1 MTGDALTP
9 MFRQWQAAKA
19 RYPDALLLFRM
30 GDFYEMFAEDAEI
43 GAREL
48 ELTLTSRECGKGR
61 RIPMCGVPHHAV
73 QRYVQ
78 TLIKKGYRAA
88 VCEQVEDPKLAKGLV
103 RRDVTR
109 VVTPGTLLE
118 DEFLEGSANNYL
130 ASVAREGAAW
140 GIASVDISTGDFAV
154 TQATA
159 QPPMASRQGLL
170 NGAAPRDE
178 RVPDAVAE
186 ELSRIEPAEII
197 APADVAETLSAHG
210 GPHVTVIEPP
220 ADAFHT
226 PAERLARHFGVASL
240 EGFGIADLTA
250 GVAAAAAVLDYL
262 AANHLESLP
271 HLRAV
276 HRYALTDTMM
286 LDEATKRNLELTRT
300 LRGEGPS
307 GSLLQLLDR
316 TLTPMGRR
324 MIRHWLLHPLLDLNE
339 IRRRHEAVGSLLRD
353 RALAGA
359 IHEGLKGVYDLER
372 LISRA
377 AAGTANARD
386 LRALSLSVARL
397 PAIGEALASAQADL
411 LRDLAARQTDLQ
423 PVRELI
429 DAAIV
434 EDPPA
439 ITTEGGVIRRGFSA
453 ELDEIHD
460 AATSGKQWIAALQEQ
475 ERQATGIKSLKV
487 GFNQVFGYY
496 IEVTRPNLHL
506 APDRYIRKQ
515 TMVNA
520 ERFITPELK
529 EKESLI
535 LGAEERMAALE
546 YDLFCEVRARVA
558 EHAEAV
564 LTTAR
569 ALAELDVLLSYAQV
583 ALEYGYT
590 QPEVHEGTELEI
602 IAGRH
607 PVVETTVGTEPF
619 VPNDTRMD
627 CEHNQLLIITGPNM
641 AGKSTYLRQVALIVL
656 LAQIGC
662 FVPAQRAS
670 IGLCDR
676 IFTRVGAM
684 DDLATGQSTFMV
696 EMTETALILNNATER
711 SLIVLDEIGRGTST
725 FDGLSIAWAVS
736 EHLVNQVGAK
746 TLFATHYHHLNELA
760 EILPRVRNY
769 RVTVKEEAEDIVFLR
784 RIVPGGTDR
793 SYGIQVARL
802 AGLPTGVIDRAK
814 EVLAQLETEDLG
826 AKAAPSQAAA
836 ARISPPI
843 QLQLFEAA
851 QHPIAR
857 SLRALNTDEL
867 TPLEALVKLK
877 ELREEAERG

>member
-1 MTGDALTP
+1 
-9 MFRQWQAAKA
+9 
-19 RYPDALLLFRM
+19 
-30 GDFYEMFAEDAEI
+30 
-43 GAREL
+43 
-48 ELTLTSRECGKGR
+48 
-61 RIPMCGVPHHAV
+61 
-73 QRYVQ
+73 
-78 TLIKKGYRAA
+78 
-88 VCEQVEDPKLAKGLV
+88 
-103 RRDVTR
+103 
-109 VVTPGTLLE
+109 
-118 DEFLEGSANNYL
+118 
-130 ASVAREGAAW
+130 
-140 GIASVDISTGDFAV
+140 
-154 TQATA
+154 
-159 QPPMASRQGLL
+159 
-170 NGAAPRDE
+170 
-178 RVPDAVAE
+178 
-186 ELSRIEPAEII
+186 
-197 APADVAETLSAHG
+197 
-210 GPHVTVIEPP
+210 
-220 ADAFHT
+220 
-226 PAERLARHFGVASL
+226 
-240 EGFGIADLTA
+240 
-250 GVAAAAAVLDYL
+250 
-262 AANHLESLP
+262 
-271 HLRAV
+271 
-276 HRYALTDTMM
+276 
-286 LDEATKRNLELTRT
+286 
-300 LRGEGPS
+300 
-307 GSLLQLLDR
+307 
-316 TLTPMGRR
+316 
-324 MIRHWLLHPLLDLNE
+324 
-339 IRRRHEAVGSLLRD
+339 
-353 RALAGA
+353 
-359 IHEGLKGVYDLER
+359 
-372 LISRA
+372 
-377 AAGTANARD
+377 
-386 LRALSLSVARL
+386 
-397 PAIGEALASAQADL
+397 
-411 LRDLAARQTDLQ
+411 
-423 PVRELI
+423 
-429 DAAIV
+429 
-434 EDPPA
+434 
-439 ITTEGGVIRRGFSA
+439 
-453 ELDEIHD
+453 
-460 AATSGKQWIAALQEQ
+460 
-475 ERQATGIKSLKV
+475 
-487 GFNQVFGYY
+487 
-496 IEVTRPNLHL
+496 
-506 APDRYIRKQ
+506 
-515 TMVNA
+515 
-520 ERFITPELK
+520 
-529 EKESLI
+529 
-535 LGAEERMAALE
+535 
-546 YDLFCEVRARVA
+546 
-558 EHAEAV
+558 
-564 LTTAR
+564 
-569 ALAELDVLLSYAQV
+569 V